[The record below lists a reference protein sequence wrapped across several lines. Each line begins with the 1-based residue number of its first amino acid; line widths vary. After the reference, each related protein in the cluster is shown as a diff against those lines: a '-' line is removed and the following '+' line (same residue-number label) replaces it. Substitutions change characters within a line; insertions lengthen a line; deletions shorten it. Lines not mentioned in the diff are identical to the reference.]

1 MSRHLSARAAG
12 IGLLAGAALAL
23 AASPL
28 AAAPDERDATG
39 EAPVW
44 APWQTPAHPMDR
56 DGDGRVT
63 RSEYVDGVADR
74 VRATLIQHFAALDRN
89 ADGKLGRAEFIQGQ
103 LDLVRGE
110 LGQRFDR
117 ADRDGNGAIPARAD
131 VVGQIVPAA
140 P

>member
-1 MSRHLSARAAG
+1 LSARAAG
-12 IGLLAGAALAL
+12 IWLLAGAALAL

-28 AAAPDERDATG
+28 AAAPEDRGAAGD
-39 EAPVW
+39 APVW
-44 APWQTPAHPMDR
+44 APWQAPAHPMDR

-63 RSEYVDGVADR
+63 RSEYIDGVADR

-89 ADGKLGRAEFIQGQ
+89 TDGKLGRAEFIQGQ
-103 LDLVRGE
+103 LDLIRAE

-117 ADRDGNGAIPARAD
+117 ADRDGDGAIRARAD
-131 VVGQIVPAA
+131 VVGQIVPAV